1 MDFTTF
7 HNIIGGK
14 PRGSDNSHSHSGV
27 DPLTRAPLWPVP
39 TASPQDVDD
48 AVEAAQLALP
58 AWSQTSYDE
67 RTGLLEKF
75 ADLYLSRAGEFC
87 KLLASECGR
96 TVSVIADSVGNA
108 LSW

>member
-1 MDFTTF
+1 MDFSTF

-14 PRGSDNSHSHSGV
+14 PRGSDNSHSGV
-27 DPLTRAPLWPVP
+27 DPLTRTPLWPVP

-48 AVEAAQLALP
+48 AVEAAQRALP
-58 AWSQTSYDE
+58 TWSKTSYDE
-67 RTGLLEKF
+67 RTGLLERF

-96 TVSVIADSVGNA
+96 TVSVITESARDA
-108 LSW
+108 LNWSL